1 MFVFTA
7 SKRGIK
13 PRSADKQ
20 TAPKRRT
27 SSRSCRQDLP
37 FPIID
42 CFDGIPVSW
51 TIGTSPSSGL
61 ANAMLDKAI
70 KTLKPWEKPIVHS
83 DRGGHYRWD
92 GWISRMESRGLTR
105 SMSKKGCSPDN
116 SACEGFFGRIK
127 NEVFYGR
134 DWKGWT
140 LDDFM
145 YFIDRYL
152 NWFRNERI
160 KIGLNNKSPK
170 EYRTE
175 LGLAL

>member
-1 MFVFTA
+1 
-7 SKRGIK
+7 
-13 PRSADKQ
+13 
-20 TAPKRRT
+20 
-27 SSRSCRQDLP
+27 
-37 FPIID
+37 
-42 CFDGIPVSW
+42 
-51 TIGTSPSSGL
+51 
-61 ANAMLDKAI
+61 MLDKAI
-70 KTLKPWEKPIVHS
+70 KTLKPREKPIVHS
-83 DRGGHYRWD
+83 DRGGHYRWE
-92 GWISRMESRGLTR
+92 GWISRMDSRGLTK
-105 SMSKKGCSPDN
+105 SMSKKGWSPDN

-160 KIGLNNKSPK
+160 KTSLNNKSPK

>member
-1 MFVFTA
+1 MDLVY
-7 SKRGIK
+7 
-13 PRSADKQ
+13 
-20 TAPKRRT
+20 
-27 SSRSCRQDLP
+27 SCIL
-37 FPIID
+37 
-42 CFDGIPVSW
+42 
-51 TIGTSPSSGL
+51 
-61 ANAMLDKAI
+61 
-70 KTLKPWEKPIVHS
+70 
-83 DRGGHYRWD
+83 
-92 GWISRMESRGLTR
+92 
-105 SMSKKGCSPDN
+105 SKKK
-116 SACEGFFGRIK
+116 SAPP

-160 KIGLNNKSPK
+160 KTSLNNKSPK

>member
-1 MFVFTA
+1 
-7 SKRGIK
+7 
-13 PRSADKQ
+13 
-20 TAPKRRT
+20 
-27 SSRSCRQDLP
+27 
-37 FPIID
+37 
-42 CFDGIPVSW
+42 
-51 TIGTSPSSGL
+51 
-61 ANAMLDKAI
+61 MLDKAI

-83 DRGGHYRWD
+83 DRGGHYRWE
-92 GWISRMESRGLTR
+92 GWISRMDSRGLTR

-160 KIGLNNKSPK
+160 KTSLNNKSPN
-170 EYRTE
+170 T
-175 LGLAL
+175 GICFQSLASVMNSFIMHHVPITFD